1 MEQYEIQCP
10 YCKSTI
16 SADATKCRYCG
27 EFLVNNPNPPHQ
39 NGSENRDWRTE
50 QWKRPAEERPTA
62 SQPLYVDQRTIDQR
76 PRPKNHLV
84 GAILVT
90 IFCCQ
95 IFGIVSI
102 VFAAQVDST
111 YNRGD
116 IEESYRLSNKAQTWF
131 NVALITG
138 LSVGLIYGVLAM
150 LGILSEA
157 MLFY

>member
-1 MEQYEIQCP
+1 M
-10 YCKSTI
+10 
-16 SADATKCRYCG
+16 
-27 EFLVNNPNPPHQ
+27 
-39 NGSENRDWRTE
+39 
-50 QWKRPAEERPTA
+50 
-62 SQPLYVDQRTIDQR
+62 
-76 PRPKNHLV
+76 
-84 GAILVT
+84 
-90 IFCCQ
+90 
-95 IFGIVSI
+95 SI

>member
-1 MEQYEIQCP
+1 MEILETKCP
-10 YCKSTI
+10 YCKSTVP
-16 SADATKCRYCG
+16 ADAVKCRYCG
-27 EFLVNNPNPPHQ
+27 EYLVNNPNPPRPDAGCAKEPIG
-39 NGSENRDWRTE
+39 NDRRTE
-50 QWKRPAEERPTA
+50 
-62 SQPLYVDQRTIDQR
+62 R

-102 VFAAQVDST
+102 VFAAQVDSA

-116 IEESYRLSNKAQTWF
+116 VDESYRLSQKAQTWF

-138 LSVGLIYGVLAM
+138 LAVGLIYGILYSI
-150 LGILSEA
+150 GIA
-157 MLFY
+157 GALFW

>member
-1 MEQYEIQCP
+1 MEILETKCP
-10 YCKSTI
+10 YCKSAVP
-16 SADATKCRYCG
+16 ADAVKCRYCG
-27 EFLVNNPNPPHQ
+27 EYLVNNPNPPKPEAGYVKEAG
-39 NGSENRDWRTE
+39 NNRPQE
-50 QWKRPAEERPTA
+50 
-62 SQPLYVDQRTIDQR
+62 R

-102 VFAAQVDST
+102 VFAAQVDSA

-116 IEESYRLSNKAQTWF
+116 VDESYRLSQKAQTWF

-138 LSVGLIYGVLAM
+138 LSVGLIYGILYYI
-150 LGILSEA
+150 GIASA
-157 MLFY
+157 LFW